1 MRVDEYDYVVIST
14 APSSVDS
21 PVPQSALLVADIVL
35 IPFAP
40 PPPDLW
46 AAMDIK
52 ALIKNAQTVNEN
64 LRPYLVANMVQGGSL
79 SKEVLQLLDDFG
91 LPLLEAS
98 LGLHTAYRQSS
109 VYGAS
114 VFELGSSARVA
125 QSEVGALKNEVL

>member
-52 ALIKNAQTVNEN
+52 ALINNAQTVNET
-64 LRPYLVANMVQGGSL
+64 LRPYLVADVVQGP
-79 SKEVLQLLDDFG
+79 V
-91 LPLLEAS
+91 
-98 LGLHTAYRQSS
+98 
-109 VYGAS
+109 
-114 VFELGSSARVA
+114 SSAAPLATRS
-125 QSEVGALKNEVL
+125 SEFCPGWGEPSRAENVGKT